1 MINNVAIYLR
11 KSREDDELKGE
22 TLARHETMLTEYCAR
37 NNLHISKIYK
47 EVVSGENIAN
57 RPEMQKLLEDVAA
70 GLYDGVVCIEIERL
84 SRGNQIDQV
93 EILDVFK
100 GSNTKIYTLNKIYD
114 LTKEEIDEEY
124 FEFALFMSRR
134 EYKTITRRMQRGRLQ
149 ATKEGYYIG
158 NNLPYGFDKVK
169 QDKGYVLV
177 PNPKE
182 ADVVRYIF
190 NEYIAG
196 VGTNT
201 IAKNL
206 NDKGIKT
213 KRGSFWVNT
222 RVMDTI
228 KNKIYLGMIHST
240 KLDIW
245 VEGKHEAIIDPAT
258 FEQAQII
265 HTLKAPKVRKN
276 DTVRNPLAGL
286 VRCGCC
292 GLLMQRNTSGHSP
305 IEYLYCNR
313 NPNCSNP
320 SKLRLD
326 YLENEVL
333 KELKKT
339 LKGFNYFLDNSQA
352 EIDAQRN
359 SRDNELKLLNKELNA
374 KEAQIERACEML
386 EQGVYDIDLF
396 KKRTNVLETDI
407 ENIKQRIE
415 EIKETPLDDDIKIKN
430 AIPILEKVLDKY
442 PTLNAGQKNKL
453 LRSIIKSIEITT
465 IDGVNN
471 IDMALLV

>member
-1 MINNVAIYLR
+1 MDKVAIYLR

-22 TLARHETMLTEYCAR
+22 TLARHETMLIEYCAR
-37 NNLHISKIYK
+37 NNLHIAKTYK
-47 EVVSGENIAN
+47 EIVSGESIAN
-57 RPEMQKLLEDVAA
+57 RPEMQKLLDDVAA

-100 GSNTKIYTLNKIYD
+100 GSNTKIYTLQKIYD
-114 LTKEEIDEEY
+114 LSNEDIDEEY

-169 QDKGYVLV
+169 IDKGYVLT
-177 PNPKE
+177 PNPIE

-190 NEYIAG
+190 DQYVAG
-196 VGTNT
+196 VGTYT

-213 KRGSFWVNT
+213 KNGKFWVNT
-222 RVMDTI
+222 RIMDII
-228 KNKIYLGMIHST
+228 KNKVYLGLIHST

-245 VEGKHEAIIDPAT
+245 VEGKHDAIIDKDIYDR
-258 FEQAQII
+258 AQLI

-276 DTVRNPLAGL
+276 DKVKNPFAGIA
-286 VRCGCC
+286 RCGCC
-292 GLLMQRNTSGHSP
+292 GRLMQRNAKANYGL
-305 IEYLYCNR
+305 EYLACYR
-313 NPNCSNP
+313 NPNCTNH
-320 SKLRLD
+320 KHYRLD
-326 YLENEVL
+326 YIEKDVL
-333 KELKKT
+333 TELKKA
-339 LKGFNYFLDNSQA
+339 LKDFNYFLDNSQ
-352 EIDAQRN
+352 EQLKEKRN
-359 SRDNELKLLNKELNA
+359 SKDNEINLLTKELTT
-374 KEAQIERACEML
+374 KETQIENACDLL
-386 EQGVYDIDLF
+386 EKGIYTIDLF
-396 KKRTNVLETDI
+396 KKRTEKLENEI
-407 ENIKQRIE
+407 SLIKERLT

-442 PTLNAGQKNKL
+442 DILEIKEKNLL
-453 LRSIIKSIEITT
+453 LRSIIKTITITT
-465 IDGVNN
+465 IDGVTDINVEL
-471 IDMALLV
+471 MV